1 MRHTVLAQ
9 NSGFRSALNSEPKN
23 SRVSARS
30 NPSLKSFQKS
40 FGAPFSKG
48 ARTPNALNLHTL
60 LRLRTYTQC
69 ARQGVNFPNSPGDC
83 WEKRGR
89 PAREVAPLK
98 RASDSAT
105 LFKRIFLKKELTSR
119 PYIRYTIKL
128 RVFAF
133 ISRFFSIRRSLKDGP
148 KKGRAVVM
156 YRFLYHW
163 RTSYTSESFRRKAA
177 GSRKSLKTNR
187 SKIKRRHMHHEKNLP
202 A

>member
-1 MRHTVLAQ
+1 MHREPIFTLFHNFQ
-9 NSGFRSALNSEPKN
+9 NLPNPKPQKTYTPPTCTRRSALGS
-23 SRVSARS
+23 
-30 NPSLKSFQKS
+30 
-40 FGAPFSKG
+40 
-48 ARTPNALNLHTL
+48 
-60 LRLRTYTQC
+60 
-69 ARQGVNFPNSPGDC
+69 GV
-83 WEKRGR
+83 RGR

-133 ISRFFSIRRSLKDGP
+133 ISRFFSIRRSLKDGS

-177 GSRKSLKTNR
+177 GSRK
-187 SKIKRRHMHHEKNLP
+187 